1 MAPNLRDLLHRP
13 LLSRSSP
20 LSPGNAA
27 SRISAYVYGNVLIL
41 VALIPMTSP
50 DEHSFQGVAIV
61 LGTALSTFVAHAF
74 AEGVGETVRT
84 GVKLARVARIE
95 QLRDSVPVLSAAV
108 LPAVLLAIGWAGLLD
123 PGVGQIVAEITVIAR
138 IASTNF
144 VVGRLRGEKPTRGT
158 FLGSIVLALVATAVV
173 ALKLWLTH

>member
-1 MAPNLRDLLHRP
+1 MAPNLRNLLHGP
-13 LLSRSSP
+13 LLSRASP
-20 LSPGNAA
+20 LSPANAA
-27 SRISAYVYGNVLIL
+27 SRVSAYVYGNVLIL
-41 VALIPMTSP
+41 AALIPITSS
-50 DEHSFQGVAIV
+50 DEHTFQGVAIV

-84 GVKLARVARIE
+84 GANLSRVTRVE

-108 LPAVLLAIGWAGLLD
+108 LPAGLLAIGWAGWLD
-123 PGVGQIVAEITVIAR
+123 PGVGQIMAEITVIAR

-158 FLGSIVLALVATAVV
+158 FLGSLVLAGVATVVV
-173 ALKLWLTH
+173 ALKLVLTH